1 VSATA
6 PELSQSPTVAERFDE
21 AKKKFVETRGWRRL
35 GVVLVIYFVFLALFG
50 ALVATQKVNPLGVY
64 NTIYHSALLSTG
76 SIPEVILRA
85 VPIVLAALAVSV
97 PARAGL
103 VNVGGEGQL
112 IVGAVAA
119 TGVGVQLGNSVPGF
133 VGWILMAIAG
143 MAAGA
148 LWGGVAGLLRVV
160 ANANEAVTTLLLN
173 FIANDV
179 MLYLL
184 YQPWKDPTGGGQP
197 ESRPLSS
204 HEILP
209 KLFGSSIN
217 LGVIIALAAVLV
229 LWYILKRSGWGFALR
244 VVGGNPEAA
253 RRASLPVKR
262 LMISSMAVGGSLAG
276 LGGMLYLAG
285 TQLQLFPG
293 GTATYGY
300 IAFLAAFLGR
310 NDPIKVTF
318 AALLFAAIAI
328 SAPGLQLNYG
338 LDGNVVDA
346 LLAFIVLAP
355 LVLTSRRKGAF

>member
-229 LWYILKRSGWGFALR
+229 LWYILKRSGWGLR
-244 VVGGNPEAA
+244 VACRRRQPRSCATREFAGEAPHDLINGGRGIA
-253 RRASLPVKR
+253 RGTRRHALSRWHAVATLSGRYRDVRLHCLPCGIPRA
-262 LMISSMAVGGSLAG
+262 
-276 LGGMLYLAG
+276 
-285 TQLQLFPG
+285 Q
-293 GTATYGY
+293 
-300 IAFLAAFLGR
+300 
-310 NDPIKVTF
+310 
-318 AALLFAAIAI
+318 
-328 SAPGLQLNYG
+328 
-338 LDGNVVDA
+338 
-346 LLAFIVLAP
+346 
-355 LVLTSRRKGAF
+355 